1 MSEKVQQ
8 ETIFKIAD
16 TFSGM
21 LLEVSHRLRIAV
33 VLWLIWKLDLRDDV
47 QFILDRWP
55 QSNESN
61 LRLN

>member
-1 MSEKVQQ
+1 VSEKVQQ